1 MEDTGINDKYNA
13 IYVFKDAI
21 VLLRFKRIQTGK
33 AQRSIHMKVTVLMAH
48 LCSSTGVSSTLEG
61 LESANI
67 LHQINTRTAEPVFE
81 FETAS
86 IDGIPVQCTGGLVLS
101 PQKKLADI
109 HQTDLIIV
117 PGFLFQVLPLLP
129 GFLAFAPWLKHHYL
143 NSATIATMC
152 TGTFIVAEAGL
163 LDDKL
168 ATTHWYFA
176 NEFRKRYPKVN
187 LSEQHIVT
195 EDQNII
201 CSGGASAGSDMLLH
215 LIRKFIS
222 RELASEC
229 SKKLLVDTG
238 RRDQTPY
245 VMQSFNRNHED
256 KEIQIIQHWLE
267 EHYMSHIIFDDI
279 STKFGFGT
287 RNFIRRFKEAT
298 QITPIQYLQNLRI
311 EKAKY
316 LLETTNKN
324 VETITYDVG
333 YQDINSF
340 RRLFKERLHI
350 SPSTYRKKFQ

>member
-1 MEDTGINDKYNA
+1 
-13 IYVFKDAI
+13 
-21 VLLRFKRIQTGK
+21 
-33 AQRSIHMKVTVLMAH
+33 MKVTVLMAH

-67 LHQINTRTAEPVFE
+67 LHQINTRTTEPVFE
-81 FETAS
+81 IETAS
-86 IDGIPVQCTGGLVLS
+86 LDGKPVQCTGGLVLT
-101 PQKKLADI
+101 PQKRLSDI
-109 HQTDLIIV
+109 SQTDLIIV

-129 GFLAFAPWLKHHYL
+129 GFAAFKPWLQHHYR
-143 NSATIATMC
+143 NNATIATMC
-152 TGTFIVAEAGL
+152 TGTFIVAEAGI

-168 ATTHWYFA
+168 ATTHWYFS
-176 NEFRKRYPKVN
+176 NDFRKRYPKVN

-222 RELASEC
+222 SELASEC
-229 SKKLLVDTG
+229 AKKLLVDTG

-256 KEIQIIQHWLE
+256 KEIQQIQHWLE
-267 EHYMSHIIFDDI
+267 HHYMSPIVFDDI
-279 STKFGFGT
+279 ATKFGFGI

-298 QITPIQYLQNLRI
+298 QITPIQYLQNIRI

-340 RRLFKERLHI
+340 RRLFKERLNI
-350 SPSTYRKKFQ
+350 SPTAYRKKFQT